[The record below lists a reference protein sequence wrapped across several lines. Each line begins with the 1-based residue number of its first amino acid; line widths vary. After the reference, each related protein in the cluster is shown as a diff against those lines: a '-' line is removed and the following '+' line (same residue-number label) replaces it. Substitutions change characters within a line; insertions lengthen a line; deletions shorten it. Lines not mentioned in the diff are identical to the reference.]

1 MSLKETIDIDFLNE
15 KFENIQNIFE
25 KNSTNEDS
33 NLNQNVSTNERNSDS
48 TQKNFIFDFVM
59 TDIEVN
65 TNLIFK

>member
-25 KNSTNEDS
+25 KNPINEDS
-33 NLNQNVSTNERNSDS
+33 NLNQNVFTNERNSDS

-65 TNLIFK
+65 TNLVI